1 MGQWDLGMTETPI
14 DPDEAR
20 HELYRIMKADL
31 PFEQKATQALEL
43 GTRYLGVENGH
54 MTKIDA
60 ETDYWKATASTDPI
74 DGAFPP
80 GLVLD
85 LGTTYCRRT
94 IAQDEPIALH
104 DVPNQGWEDDPAFE
118 EHGLECYHGTTITVD
133 DDVYGTVCFVSMGP
147 RSDPFGSDET
157 MFAELIA
164 RMLEHELE
172 HRRTEAQ
179 IEQLD
184 TFASTVSHDLRS
196 PLTVIQGWV
205 EMTEQSANIDHL
217 RKIHPAVDR
226 MQQLLDDVLA
236 TARSGQVIGSVEPIP
251 LETVTETAW
260 DCLETGPHE
269 LVVETDTVA
278 RADQERLQA
287 VFENL
292 FRNAVEHGSTSP
304 RSQTPE
310 DAVDHGSANPAETD
324 APATSGSGLTITVGD
339 IRDANGNPVGFYVE
353 DDGCG
358 VPESERESIFETG
371 FTTSRH
377 GTGFGLS
384 IVQAIVRAHDWSIDL
399 AESETGGARFEI
411 TNVDF
416 Q

>member
-1 MGQWDLGMTETPI
+1 MTETPI

-20 HELYRIMKADL
+20 HELYRIMKTDL
-31 PFEQKATQALEL
+31 PFEQKAAQALEL

-80 GLVLD
+80 GLILD

-133 DDVYGTVCFVSMGP
+133 DDVYGTVCFVSTGP

-172 HRRTEAQ
+172 RRRTEAQ

-184 TFASTVSHDLRS
+184 NFASTVSHDLRS
-196 PLTVIQGWV
+196 PLTVIQGWI
-205 EMTEQSANIDHL
+205 EATEQSANIDYL
-217 RKIHPAVDR
+217 RKVYPAVDR

-236 TARSGQVIGSVEPIP
+236 AARSGQVIGTVEPIS
-251 LETVTETAW
+251 LETITGTAW
-260 DCLETGPHE
+260 DQLETGSHE
-269 LVVETDTVA
+269 LVVETDAVA
-278 RADQERLQA
+278 RADQGRLQA

-292 FRNAVEHGSTSP
+292 FRNAVEHGSTS
-304 RSQTPE
+304 S
-310 DAVDHGSANPAETD
+310 VSAESV
-324 APATSGSGLTITVGD
+324 TSGSSSTSSGGLTITVGD

-358 VPESERESIFETG
+358 IPESDRESIFETG
-371 FTTSRH
+371 FTTSSL

-384 IVQAIVRAHDWSIDL
+384 IVQSIVTAHDWSIDL
-399 AESETGGARFEI
+399 TESEAGGARFEI

>member
-1 MGQWDLGMTETPI
+1 
-14 DPDEAR
+14 
-20 HELYRIMKADL
+20 MKAEL
-31 PFEQKATQALEL
+31 PFEQKAAQALEL

-85 LGTTYCRRT
+85 LQTTYCRRT

-104 DVPNQGWEDDPAFE
+104 DASNQGWENDPAFA

-133 DDVYGTVCFVSMGP
+133 DDVYGTVCFVSTGP

-172 HRRTEAQ
+172 RRRTEAQ

-205 EMTEQSANIDHL
+205 EATEQSANIEYL
-217 RKIHPAVDR
+217 RKVYPAVDR

-236 TARSGQVIGSVEPIP
+236 TARSGQVIGNVEPIS
-251 LETVTETAW
+251 LETVTRTAW
-260 DCLETGPHE
+260 DQLETGSHE
-269 LVVETDTVA
+269 LVVETDAVA

-292 FRNAVEHGSTSP
+292 FRNSVEHGSTSP
-304 RSQTPE
+304 ASQTPE
-310 DAVDHGSANPAETD
+310 DPADHGSTDPTETGGS
-324 APATSGSGLTITVGD
+324 AASASPESVTSGSPSASSGGLTITVGD
-339 IRDANGNPVGFYVE
+339 ISDANGNPVGFYVE

-358 VPESERESIFETG
+358 IPESDRESIFETG
-371 FTTSRH
+371 FTTASL

-384 IVQAIVRAHDWSIDL
+384 IVQSIVSAHDWSTDL
-399 AESETGGARFEI
+399 AESEAGGARFEI
-411 TNVDF
+411 ANVDF